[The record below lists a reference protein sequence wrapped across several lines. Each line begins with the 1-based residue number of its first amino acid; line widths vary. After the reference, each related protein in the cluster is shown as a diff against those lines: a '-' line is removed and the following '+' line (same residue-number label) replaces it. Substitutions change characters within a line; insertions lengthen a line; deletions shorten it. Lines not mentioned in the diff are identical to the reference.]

1 MAPVTAITAAAFVS
15 LLVSTAMAA
24 ERRVD
29 PRLAPSSPVH
39 AAQSAPAADGDDSVA
54 VVTFSNIS
62 GAAEDDW
69 IGRGI
74 AETLTADL
82 EGGGRVLVF
91 GHQAVSHALETLSA
105 GRDARI
111 EATWATEIEAGRLL
125 GSRWIVSGGYQRLGD
140 RVRVIAR
147 VVEVATATV
156 IHTAKVD
163 GLMPELFGLQDRLSA
178 ELRRGLP
185 AGGGRGTTSAAAR
198 APTRSEPVNGALEPP
213 APAPADATTA
223 SRGRGFVAP
232 ATAAI
237 IDGPPPPVAPEIV
250 ARDAAGGVTVRAVR
264 LAEPFRLDGRLDET
278 IYETVQ
284 PVSGFIQQLP
294 DEGEPATERTEA
306 WVSYDAQNVYVSA
319 RLWDSAPES
328 QWIANEMQRDSTQL
342 IQNDTFRVALD
353 TFYDRRNASLFM
365 VNPIG
370 GFRDV
375 EISDEGNPNSD
386 WNPVWDVRTGR
397 FDGGWTVEMEIP
409 FKSLRYR
416 SGASQIWGLQLG
428 RRIRR
433 KNESSHLT
441 PVPIS
446 AGPGLWRLS
455 EAATL
460 TGIEVPPG
468 NRRFEVKPYTIG
480 SLATDINAVPR
491 VSNQG
496 DGAFGFDV
504 KYGVTQNLTT
514 DVTYNTD
521 FAQVEVDEQQ
531 VNLTRFSLFFPEK
544 REFFLEGQG
553 IFDFG
558 RGVNV
563 FRGGSGGGGRRPGGG
578 GSFFGGGD
586 APTIFFSR
594 RIGLSGG
601 RTMPILGGGR
611 LTGKAGKFSIGALN
625 IQADDAPDANALA
638 TNFTVLRMKR
648 DILRRSRIG
657 GIFTGRSVSTV
668 GDGSNE
674 AYGLDAAL
682 SFYDYV
688 NFSGYYARTQTP
700 GLEGD
705 NASYQGAFN
714 YTGDLYGLQLDH
726 LLVGDNFN
734 PEVGFLR
741 RDDFRRTFT
750 SARFSPRPT
759 SIGAVRQFTWE
770 ASLDYIENGAGQVE
784 TRLAQARF
792 QTEFE
797 NSDLF
802 GVGVQQSYEVL
813 VQPFH
818 ITPTVSI
825 PVGGYDFQDVFLSY
839 SMGAQRRVSGT
850 WSFQRGG
857 FFNGHITAVGYSRG
871 RIEVT
876 PQLSIEPSVSIN
888 RIDLPEGAFTAKL
901 VTGRVT
907 YTFTPRMFFGS
918 LVQYN
923 SSRDSLS
930 ANLRLRWEYQPGS
943 ELFLVYNDQ
952 RDTSLRGAPV
962 LENRAFVVKFTR
974 LFRF

>member
-39 AAQSAPAADGDDSVA
+39 AAQSAPAADADDSVA

-306 WVSYDAQNVYVSA
+306 WVSYDVQNVYVSA

-504 KYGVTQNLTT
+504 KYGVTQNLTA

-531 VNLTRFSLFFPEK
+531 VNLTRFNLFFPEK
-544 REFFLEGQG
+544 REFFLEGRG

-558 RGVNV
+558 RGAS
-563 FRGGSGGGGRRPGGG
+563 FGGGRGQV
-578 GSFFGGGD
+578 
-586 APTIFFSR
+586 PTIFFSR

-601 RTMPILGGGR
+601 RTVPILGGGR
-611 LTGKAGKFSIGALN
+611 LTGKVGRFSIGAVN
-625 IQADDAPDANALA
+625 IQTDDASDANAVA
-638 TNFTVLRMKR
+638 TNFTVLRVKR

-657 GIFTGRSVSTV
+657 AIFTGRSVSTV

-674 AYGLDAAL
+674 AYGLDAAF
-682 SFYDYV
+682 SFYDNV
-688 NFSGYYARTQTP
+688 NFNGYYARTRTL

-705 NASYQGAFN
+705 DASYQAAFN

-750 SARFSPRPT
+750 SARFSPRPA
-759 SIGAVRQFTWE
+759 SIRAVRQFTWR
-770 ASLDYIENGAGQVE
+770 ASLDYIENGAGRVE
-784 TRLAQARF
+784 TRIAQARF

-797 NSDLF
+797 NSDRL
-802 GVGVQQSYEVL
+802 GINVRRNHELL
-813 VQPFH
+813 VRPFR
-818 ITPTVSI
+818 IASDVTI
-825 PVGGYDFQDVFLSY
+825 PVGGYDFQDVFASY

-850 WSFQRGG
+850 FSIQRGE
-857 FFNGHITAVGYSRG
+857 FFSGDITAVGYRSG

-876 PQLSIEPSVSIN
+876 PQLSIEPSISIN
-888 RIDLPEGAFTAKL
+888 RVDLQEGLFTTKL
-901 VTGRVT
+901 VTSRAT
-907 YTFTPRMFFGS
+907 YTLTPRMFFGG

-923 SSRDSLS
+923 SSSDTLS
-930 ANLRLRWEYQPGS
+930 TNLRLRWEYQPGS
-943 ELFLVYNDQ
+943 ELFVVYNDQ
-952 RDTSLRGAPV
+952 RDTTLRGAPV

>member
-1 MAPVTAITAAAFVS
+1 M
-15 LLVSTAMAA
+15 
-24 ERRVD
+24 
-29 PRLAPSSPVH
+29 
-39 AAQSAPAADGDDSVA
+39 
-54 VVTFSNIS
+54 
-62 GAAEDDW
+62 
-69 IGRGI
+69 
-74 AETLTADL
+74 
-82 EGGGRVLVF
+82 
-91 GHQAVSHALETLSA
+91 
-105 GRDARI
+105 
-111 EATWATEIEAGRLL
+111 
-125 GSRWIVSGGYQRLGD
+125 
-140 RVRVIAR
+140 
-147 VVEVATATV
+147 
-156 IHTAKVD
+156 
-163 GLMPELFGLQDRLSA
+163 
-178 ELRRGLP
+178 
-185 AGGGRGTTSAAAR
+185 
-198 APTRSEPVNGALEPP
+198 
-213 APAPADATTA
+213 
-223 SRGRGFVAP
+223 
-232 ATAAI
+232 
-237 IDGPPPPVAPEIV
+237 
-250 ARDAAGGVTVRAVR
+250 
-264 LAEPFRLDGRLDET
+264 
-278 IYETVQ
+278 
-284 PVSGFIQQLP
+284 
-294 DEGEPATERTEA
+294 
-306 WVSYDAQNVYVSA
+306 
-319 RLWDSAPES
+319 
-328 QWIANEMQRDSTQL
+328 
-342 IQNDTFRVALD
+342 
-353 TFYDRRNASLFM
+353 
-365 VNPIG
+365 
-370 GFRDV
+370 
-375 EISDEGNPNSD
+375 
-386 WNPVWDVRTGR
+386 
-397 FDGGWTVEMEIP
+397 
-409 FKSLRYR
+409 
-416 SGASQIWGLQLG
+416 
-428 RRIRR
+428 
-433 KNESSHLT
+433 
-441 PVPIS
+441 
-446 AGPGLWRLS
+446 
-455 EAATL
+455 
-460 TGIEVPPG
+460 
-468 NRRFEVKPYTIG
+468 
-480 SLATDINAVPR
+480 
-491 VSNQG
+491 
-496 DGAFGFDV
+496 
-504 KYGVTQNLTT
+504 
-514 DVTYNTD
+514 
-521 FAQVEVDEQQ
+521 
-531 VNLTRFSLFFPEK
+531 
-544 REFFLEGQG
+544 
-553 IFDFG
+553 
-558 RGVNV
+558 
-563 FRGGSGGGGRRPGGG
+563 
-578 GSFFGGGD
+578 
-586 APTIFFSR
+586 
-594 RIGLSGG
+594 
-601 RTMPILGGGR
+601 
-611 LTGKAGKFSIGALN
+611 
-625 IQADDAPDANALA
+625 
-638 TNFTVLRMKR
+638 
-648 DILRRSRIG
+648 
-657 GIFTGRSVSTV
+657 
-668 GDGSNE
+668 
-674 AYGLDAAL
+674 
-682 SFYDYV
+682 